1 MSPNRWELKP
11 ESLRAVCDPDALGF
25 ETTLDV
31 IPLEGKVVAQD
42 RAIHALEFGLG
53 VKDLEYNIF
62 VAGPPRA
69 GKTETI
75 MAYVQELAAKEP
87 TPPDIIYVHNFK
99 DPEKP
104 QSLNLPTGKGRLLKA
119 DMEELISKLKVQ
131 VPEVFESEDYSSRRE
146 SLVHGFTQER
156 NKILQELDTK
166 AGEEGFILNISPTG
180 LMIFPGKESKPL
192 GEDEL
197 KALSDEERETLRQK
211 STQLHTEMNDAIR
224 KIRKM
229 EKEFQEKEKKLDQ
242 DVALY
247 VVGHHIEELREKYQ
261 DLPQVVDY
269 LKDVQEDILKN
280 IDDLKRRPGAQ
291 SPFPFPTP
299 EPSFVQ
305 YQVNVFVDHSE
316 TKGAP
321 VIMENNP
328 TYSNLFGAV
337 ERRAQFGALVTDF
350 TLIRAGAL
358 QRANHGYLILEA
370 LDLLRWFFS
379 YEALKRCLKN
389 GEIKI
394 EDPMEMF
401 GLITTR
407 SLQPQP
413 IPLNIKIILVGDP
426 HIYQLLYI
434 YDEDFHKFFKIKAHF
449 DWRMRKSD
457 GHLQKFCEL
466 LAGYC
471 RDKQLMPLHKTGLA
485 RLVEYAQELAGHQ
498 QKLTLQLKEV
508 QDVLKEANYWAR
520 TNTHEV
526 ILGSDVDKAID
537 EKTYRADLPEEK
549 LQEFIDEGMLF
560 IETEGRVVG
569 QMNGL
574 SVYALG
580 DHSFGRPSRIT
591 ATVSLGKEG
600 VLAIDRE
607 SQLSGNI
614 HNKGVLIL
622 AGYLKSR
629 FAQNKPLT
637 LSASLC
643 FEQSYGLVEGDSASL
658 AELCTLLSALAEVP
672 LAQNLAMTGSVSQRG
687 EAQPIGGVNW
697 KIEGFYKVCKARGL
711 DGTQGVII
719 PKANAPELMLK
730 KEVVDAVKEGKFHVW
745 AVGHVD
751 EALELLTG
759 LPAGQRLP
767 DGTFEP
773 DTVNGKVDQKLQ
785 QMMEL
790 ARVLMKGEEQGPEK
804 TAGPAASCPSCGK
817 GAV

>member
-1 MSPNRWELKP
+1 MTPNRWELKP
-11 ESLRAVCDPDALGF
+11 ESLRAIVDPDSLGF

-31 IPLEGKVVAQD
+31 TPLKEKVVGQD
-42 RAIHALEFGLG
+42 RAVHALEFGLG

-87 TPPDIIYVHNFK
+87 TPPDWIYVHNFK
-99 DPEKP
+99 DPERP
-104 QSLNLPTGKGRLLKA
+104 QTLSLPTGKGRGLKA
-119 DMEELISKLKVQ
+119 DMEELISTLRVHI
-131 VPEVFESEDYSSRRE
+131 PEVFESEDYSNRRE
-146 SLVHGFTQER
+146 SLMRGFTQER
-156 NKILQELDTK
+156 NAILQGLDAK

-180 LMIFPGKESKPL
+180 LMIFPGKDGKPL
-192 GEDEL
+192 IEEEL
-197 KALSDEERETLRQK
+197 KALSDEEREALRQK
-211 STQLHTEMNDAIR
+211 SATLHTEMNEVIR

-229 EKEFQEKEKKLDQ
+229 EKEYQEKEKKLDQ

-247 VVGHHIEELREKYQ
+247 VVGHHMEELREKYK
-261 DLPQVVDY
+261 DLSQVMDY

-280 IDDLKRRPGAQ
+280 IDDLKRRPGTPA
-291 SPFPFPTP
+291 PFPFPTP
-299 EPSFVQ
+299 EPSFTQ

-321 VIMENNP
+321 VVMEVNP
-328 TYSNLFGAV
+328 TYPNLFGAV

-350 TLIRAGAL
+350 TLIRAGAV
-358 QRANHGYLILEA
+358 QRANGGYLILEA
-370 LDLLRWFFS
+370 LDLLRWYFS

-407 SLQPQP
+407 TLQPQP
-413 IPLNIKIILVGDP
+413 IPLNIKVILIGDP
-426 HIYQLLYI
+426 YVYQILYI

-449 DWRMRKSD
+449 DWRMRKND
-457 GHLQKFCEL
+457 DHVQKFCEL
-466 LAGYC
+466 VAGYC
-471 RDKQLMPLHKTGLA
+471 QEQKLMALHKTGMA
-485 RLVEYAQELAGHQ
+485 RLIEYAGELAGHQ
-498 QKLTLQLKEV
+498 QKLTLQLMEV
-508 QDVLKEANYWAR
+508 LDALKEANYWAR

-526 ILGSDVDKAID
+526 IFGSDVEKAIQ

-549 LQEFIDEGMLF
+549 MQEFIDEGMLF
-560 IETEGRVVG
+560 IETEGTVVG

-574 SVYALG
+574 SVYGLG
-580 DHSFGRPSRIT
+580 DHVFGRPSRIT

-600 VLAIDRE
+600 VVAIDRE
-607 SQLSGNI
+607 AQLAGNI

-629 FAQNKPLT
+629 FAQDKPLT
-637 LSASLC
+637 LSASLT
-643 FEQSYGLVEGDSASL
+643 FEQSYGMVEGDSASM
-658 AELCTLLSALAEVP
+658 AELVTLVSALADVP

-711 DGTQGVII
+711 DGKQGVII
-719 PKANAPELMLK
+719 PKANVQDLMLK
-730 KEVVDAVKEGKFHVW
+730 KEVVDAVQDGKFHIW
-745 AVGHVD
+745 AVGHAD

-759 LPAGQRLP
+759 MPAGQRRP

-773 DTVNGKVDQKLQ
+773 DTVNAKVDQKLR

-790 ARVLMKGEEQGPEK
+790 ARELMKEKEEKEK
-804 TAGPAASCPSCGK
+804 
-817 GAV
+817 

>member
-1 MSPNRWELKP
+1 MSPQRWELKP

-31 IPLEGKVVAQD
+31 PPLKEKVVAQE
-42 RAIHALEFGLG
+42 RAVHALEFGLG

-87 TPPDIIYVHNFK
+87 TPPDYIYVHNFK

-104 QSLNLPTGKGRLLKA
+104 QSLTLPTGKGRVLRA
-119 DMEELISKLKVQ
+119 DMEELIASLKVQ
-131 VPEVFESEDYSSRRE
+131 IPEVFESEDYSGRRE
-146 SLVHGFTQER
+146 ALMHDFTQER

-180 LMIFPGKESKPL
+180 LMIFPGKEGKPL
-192 GEDEL
+192 GEEEL
-197 KALSDEERETLRQK
+197 KALSDEEREALRQK
-211 STQLHTEMNDAIR
+211 SATLHTEMNEAIR

-229 EKEFQEKEKKLDQ
+229 EKEYQEKEKKLDQ

-247 VVGHHIEELREKYQ
+247 IVGHHIEELREKYK
-261 DLPQVVDY
+261 DLDQVLDY

-280 IDDLKRRPGAQ
+280 IDDLKRRPATQG
-291 SPFPFPTP
+291 PFPFPMP
-299 EPSFVQ
+299 EPSFTQ
-305 YQVNVFVDHSE
+305 YQVNVFVDHSG
-316 TKGAP
+316 TPGAP
-321 VIMENNP
+321 VILENNP
-328 TYSNLFGAV
+328 TYPNLFGAV

-350 TLIRAGAL
+350 SLIRAGAL
-358 QRANHGYLILEA
+358 QRANGGYLILEA
-370 LDLLRWFFS
+370 MDLLRWFFS

-389 GEIKI
+389 GEVKI
-394 EDPMEMF
+394 EDPMEMY

-413 IPLNIKIILVGDP
+413 IPLNIKVILVGDP
-426 HIYQLLYI
+426 YIYQILYS

-449 DWRMRKSD
+449 DSRMKKTD
-457 GHLQKFCEL
+457 DHLQQFSEM

-471 RDKQLMPLHKTGLA
+471 QENQLMPIHKTGMA

-508 QDVLKEANYWAR
+508 LDALKEANFWAR
-520 TNTHEV
+520 SNTHDV
-526 ILGSDVDKAID
+526 IFGTDVDKAID

-549 LQEFIDEGMLF
+549 LQEFIDEGLLF
-560 IETEGRVVG
+560 IETAGSVVG

-580 DHSFGRPSRIT
+580 DHAFGRPSRIT
-591 ATVSLGKEG
+591 ATIGLGRGG
-600 VLAIDRE
+600 VVTIDRE

-622 AGYLKSR
+622 SGFLKSR
-629 FAQNKPLT
+629 FAQTKPLT

-643 FEQSYGLVEGDSASL
+643 FEQSYGMVEGDSASM
-658 AELCTLLSALAEVP
+658 AELVTLMSALAEVP
-672 LAQNLAMTGSVSQRG
+672 LAQNLAMTGSMSQRG
-687 EAQPIGGVNW
+687 ETQPIGGVNW

-711 DGTQGVII
+711 DGSHGVII
-719 PKANAPELMLK
+719 PKSNVPELMLK
-730 KEVVDAVKEGKFHVW
+730 KEVVDAVKAGKFHVW
-745 AVGHVD
+745 AVSHAD

-759 LPAGQRLP
+759 IPAGKRLP
-767 DGTFEP
+767 DGSFEP
-773 DTVNGKVDQKLQ
+773 DTVNYKVDQKLQ

-790 ARVLMKGEEQGPEK
+790 AKELMAGGEEGPSK
-804 TAGPAASCPSCGK
+804 SPGPAAPACGK
-817 GAV
+817 

>member
-1 MSPNRWELKP
+1 MSPDRWELKP
-11 ESLRAVCDPDALGF
+11 ETLRAVCDPDTLGF
-25 ETTLDV
+25 ETTLD
-31 IPLEGKVVAQD
+31 INPLKEKVVAQD
-42 RAIHALEFGLG
+42 RAVHALEFGLG

-75 MAYVQELAAKEP
+75 MAYVQELAATEP
-87 TPPDIIYVHNFK
+87 PPPDYIYVYNFK
-99 DPEKP
+99 DSERPA
-104 QSLNLPTGKGRLLKA
+104 SLTLPTGKGRVLKA
-119 DMEELISKLKVQ
+119 DMEELISNLKVQ
-131 VPEVFESEDYSSRRE
+131 IPEVFESEDYSGRRE
-146 SLVHGFTQER
+146 ALMHGFTQER
-156 NKILQELDTK
+156 NKILQELDAK
-166 AGEEGFILNISPTG
+166 AGEESFILNISPTG
-180 LMIFPGKESKPL
+180 LMIFPGKEGKPL
-192 GEDEL
+192 SEDEL
-197 KALSDEERETLRQK
+197 KALSDEDREALRQK
-211 STQLHTEMNDAIR
+211 STQLHTEMNEAIR

-247 VVGHHIEELREKYQ
+247 VVGHHMEELREKYQ
-261 DLPQVVDY
+261 ELSQVVDY
-269 LKDVQEDILKN
+269 LNDVQEDILKN

-291 SPFPFPTP
+291 GPFPFPTP
-299 EPSFVQ
+299 EPSFIQ
-305 YQVNVFVDHSE
+305 YQMNVFVDHSE

-358 QRANHGYLILEA
+358 QRANGGYLIIEA

-389 GEIKI
+389 GEVKI

-426 HIYQLLYI
+426 YIYQLLYI

-449 DWRMRKSD
+449 DWRMRRTD
-457 GHLQKFCEL
+457 DHLRQFCEL
-466 LAGYC
+466 LGGYC
-471 RDKQLMPLHKTGLA
+471 QDKKLFPLHKTGMA

-498 QKLTLQLKEV
+498 QKLTLQFKEV
-508 QDVLKEANYWAR
+508 QDVIKEANFWAR
-520 TNTHEV
+520 TNTHEL
-526 ILGSDVDKAID
+526 IFGSDVDQAIA

-549 LQEFIDEGMLF
+549 LQEFIDEGMLI

-574 SVYALG
+574 SVYSLG

-591 ATVSLGKEG
+591 ATVALGKEG
-600 VLAIDRE
+600 VVGIDRE

-629 FAQNKPLT
+629 FAQDKPLT

-658 AELCTLLSALAEVP
+658 AELCALLSALAEAP
-672 LAQNLAMTGSVSQRG
+672 LAQNIAMTGSMSQRG

-711 DGTQGVII
+711 DGSQGVII
-719 PKANAPELMLK
+719 PKANVPELMLK
-730 KEVVDAVKEGKFHVW
+730 KEVVDAVQAGKFHVW

-759 LPAGQRLP
+759 VPAGKRLP
-767 DGTFEP
+767 GGEFEP
-773 DTVNGKVDQKLQ
+773 DTINYQVDRKLK

-790 ARVLMKGEEQGPEK
+790 AKDFMKEEEGPRK
-804 TAGPAASCPSCGK
+804 SAGPAASCPSCGK
-817 GAV
+817 